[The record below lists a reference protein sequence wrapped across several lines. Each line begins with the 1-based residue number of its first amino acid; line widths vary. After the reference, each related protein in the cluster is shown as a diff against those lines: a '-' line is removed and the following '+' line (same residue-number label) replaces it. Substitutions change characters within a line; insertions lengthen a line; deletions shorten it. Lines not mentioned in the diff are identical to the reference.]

1 MIITTVDLIDLLI
14 LLIIKGR
21 WRRRTLR
28 EHTGNIGSTSDES
41 NSGFDRPSDSIDNQ
55 GTVEKTY
62 TSRTHRKYRFDER

>member
-1 MIITTVDLIDLLI
+1 MVGSEPGAN
-14 LLIIKGR
+14 KG
-21 WRRRTLR
+21 
-28 EHTGNIGSTSDES
+28 EVNDNH